1 MSDIFDIYQENI
13 NNSFVMIDKEISKDS
28 TKDMNIINQ
37 KLNEINQLIKD
48 LEIQLSTN
56 MLDKSYSKKVS
67 QLKDKYQQYKSKIYQ
82 EQDEKCKQLLGLDKN
97 KNTVNNS
104 CESLEQA
111 KRIMLGIEDKSNNI
125 MNELNK
131 QNYTMKNINSSVSS
145 LNHAIDSSTTTI
157 NKLKI
162 HF

>member
-67 QLKDKYQQYKSKIYQ
+67 QFKDKYEQYKSKIYQ

-131 QNYTMKNINSSVSS
+131 QNYTMKNINSSISS
-145 LNHAIDSSTTTI
+145 LNHTIDSSTTTI
-157 NKLKI
+157 NKLNK

>member
-97 KNTVNNS
+97 KNTVNNLFPHIFTS
-104 CESLEQA
+104 YSIL
-111 KRIMLGIEDKSNNI
+111 
-125 MNELNK
+125 
-131 QNYTMKNINSSVSS
+131 VS
-145 LNHAIDSSTTTI
+145 LNEMSIPQS
-157 NKLKI
+157 KKI
-162 HF
+162 RLEA

>member
-48 LEIQLSTN
+48 LETQLSTN

-82 EQDEKCKQLLGLDKN
+82 EQDE
-97 KNTVNNS
+97 
-104 CESLEQA
+104 
-111 KRIMLGIEDKSNNI
+111 
-125 MNELNK
+125 
-131 QNYTMKNINSSVSS
+131 
-145 LNHAIDSSTTTI
+145 
-157 NKLKI
+157 
-162 HF
+162 